1 MKLASLSHDMD
12 EESSNAVW
20 LRQVLGLD
28 FADSISLDWGKTA
41 SLSGDGDDKNN
52 FGASAISPI
61 LQACN
66 KIWHGIV
73 FFLFL
78 TEEGGQGS

>member
-20 LRQVLGLD
+20 LRQVLGLGL
-28 FADSISLDWGKTA
+28 ADSISLDWGKTA

-61 LQACN
+61 LQICN
-66 KIWHGIV
+66 KIWHGLDNIY
-73 FFLFL
+73 L
-78 TEEGGQGS
+78 